1 MARVLVIDDNASVR
15 RVISYTLRKSGHDA
29 ITAADAF
36 EGLKELEASACSA
49 CVELIILD
57 VAMPRLDGLTLLKL
71 LRADARYRQLPI
83 IMLTASCDDQDS
95 ITARAEGADEFLT
108 KPASSH
114 MLIETVNR
122 LLSVKATRVC

>member
-29 ITAADAF
+29 ITASDAF
-36 EGLKELEASACSA
+36 EGQKELEASPD
-49 CVELIILD
+49 VELIILD
-57 VAMPRLDGLTLLKL
+57 VAMPGLDGLTLLKQ
-71 LRADARYRQLPI
+71 LRADERYKQMPI

-114 MLIETVNR
+114 LLIETVNR